1 MRLRQRSQYKGKKM
15 ANSINRSN
23 SIVYVDDTTALVT
36 KAFAKKASIFGTPEF
51 KLWREYKAMFPQAT
65 MHTKSIKKNPDKK
78 TNRNMTYKNMAA
90 YIRTQ
95 DDAKA
100 LMVQFELVV
109 KRSKVQTNP
118 YRCVLAWFEQTFE
131 GYDSYKTYFAE
142 IAKETEAEDNIY
154 FLDDDTANEAVNA

>member
-1 MRLRQRSQYKGKKM
+1 M

-95 DDAKA
+95 D
-100 LMVQFELVV
+100 
-109 KRSKVQTNP
+109 
-118 YRCVLAWFEQTFE
+118 VLFF
-131 GYDSYKTYFAE
+131 YVLLSSLLFK
-142 IAKETEAEDNIY
+142 
-154 FLDDDTANEAVNA
+154 NAII